1 MKEIN
6 IKLDGMQAGLILG
19 AVLTEAF
26 VTISAL
32 RKWRKAEK
40 RAEEAETKAWIQGLT
55 MTLQDIQIK
64 SLQREIDE
72 SKAKS

>member
-1 MKEIN
+1 MKEIKIN
-6 IKLDGMQAGLILG
+6 LNGMEAGLILG

-40 RAEEAETKAWIQGLT
+40 RADTAEWKADVHEAV
-55 MTLQDIQIK
+55 MSLQHIQIK
-64 SLQREIDE
+64 QLQAELFE